1 MAASTLEPALKIRKF
16 EDLQV
21 GEECRLTRTLT
32 AADVD
37 AFARVSGDINPLH
50 MDDTYARENGFR
62 GRVVHGVLLA
72 SFVST
77 AVGMQLPGPGSLW
90 TQQSFRWRLPVY
102 IGDTI
107 TITLKVTFKSP
118 GTRTVSIS
126 LAAVNQTGTLVMEG
140 EGAVK
145 LLEDR
150 AVREEV
156 PMQDRLALVTGSAK
170 GIGAAIATALAEAG
184 ATVAVHYHNSRDEA
198 AGLCQALEAE
208 GRRAFAVRAD
218 VTDPESVAAAVA
230 QLQEHFGRP
239 VDILVNN
246 AGTSSRAGAFLETP
260 WDTIQS
266 ALDVHLKGAYHCCQR
281 VLPGMLERGS
291 GIVVNIGFAG
301 SAPQLPFT
309 VAKSALRG
317 LTRSLAHEYGP
328 KGIRVNMVSPGMV
341 ETPGGGGDVPERI
354 RKLQAMQAPL
364 RKLCTPRDVAQ
375 TVLFL
380 CSDAGRLITG
390 ADIPVSGGLN
400 PA

>member
-1 MAASTLEPALKIRKF
+1 MTQELLAIRKF
-16 EDLQV
+16 EDLVV
-21 GEECRLTRTLT
+21 GEETRLVRTLT

-37 AFARVSGDINPLH
+37 AFARVSGDVNPLH
-50 MDDTYARENGFR
+50 MDDAYARQNGFK

-102 IGDTI
+102 IGDTL
-107 TITLKVTFKSP
+107 TVTLKVTFKSV
-118 GTRTVSIS
+118 GLRTVSIA
-126 LAAVNQTGTLVMEG
+126 LTATNQQGTLVMEG

-150 AVREEV
+150 AKREEV
-156 PMQDRLALVTGSAK
+156 PMNERLALITGSAK
-170 GIGAAIATALAEAG
+170 GIGAAIATALAQSG
-184 ATVAVHYHNSRDEA
+184 ASVAVHFKSSGDEA
-198 AGLCQALEAE
+198 RGLCQALESE
-208 GRRAFAVRAD
+208 GCRAFAVEAD
-218 VTDPESVAAAVA
+218 VTDPEAVKAAIA
-230 QLQEHFGRP
+230 QVEEKFGRP

-246 AGTSSRAGAFLETP
+246 AGSSTRTGAFLETG
-260 WDTIQS
+260 WDSIQA
-266 ALDVHLKGAYHCCQR
+266 ALDVHLKGSYNCCQA

-291 GIVVNIGFAG
+291 GVVINIGFAG

-317 LTRSLAHEYGP
+317 LTRSLAHEFGP

-341 ETPGGGGDVPERI
+341 EIGGGDQVPERI

-364 RKLCTPRDVAQ
+364 RKLCKPEDVAQ

-400 PA
+400 PV

>member
-1 MAASTLEPALKIRKF
+1 MATSVIEPKLAIRKF

-37 AFARVSGDINPLH
+37 AFARVSGDVNPLH
-50 MDDTYARENGFR
+50 MEDGFARENGFR

-102 IGDTI
+102 IGDTV
-107 TITLKVTFKSP
+107 TITLKITFKSA

-126 LAAVNQTGTLVMEG
+126 LTAVNQTGAVVMEG

-145 LLEDR
+145 LLEER
-150 AVREEV
+150 TAREEV
-156 PMQDRLALVTGSAK
+156 PMNERLALVTGSAK

-184 ATVAVHYHNSRDEA
+184 ASVAVHYHTSGEQA
-198 AGLCQALEAE
+198 AALCQGLENQ
-208 GRRAFAVRAD
+208 GCRAFAVEAD
-218 VTDPESVAAAVA
+218 VTGPESVSQAIARI
-230 QLQEHFGRP
+230 EEKFGRP

-246 AGTSSRAGAFLETP
+246 AGLSNRAGAFLETP
-260 WDTIQS
+260 WELIQS

-341 ETPGGGGDVPERI
+341 EIGAGDQVPERI